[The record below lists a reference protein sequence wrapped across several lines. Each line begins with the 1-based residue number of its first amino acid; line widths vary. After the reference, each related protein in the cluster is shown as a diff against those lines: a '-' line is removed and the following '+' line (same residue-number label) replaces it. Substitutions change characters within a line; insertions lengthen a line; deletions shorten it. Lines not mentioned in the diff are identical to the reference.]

1 MGATPHPYSLAGSP
15 LDVIGGD
22 WLVGKAAV
30 SVLLGHSILDKL
42 QVFNTRV
49 SRARTSPSPAGS

>member
-49 SRARTSPSPAGS
+49 SRA